1 MNKEEVIETMNEL
14 LTDNTVPKNVKQ
26 KLELIIKSLQQQ
38 GDLSLQVNKALS
50 ILEEISEDVNL
61 QPYTRTQIWNLV
73 SMLETLA

>member
-1 MNKEEVIETMNEL
+1 MKTQDVIETMNEL
-14 LTDNTVPKNVKQ
+14 LNDNTVPKNIKQ
-26 KLELIIKSLQQQ
+26 KLEQIIKSLQQP

-73 SMLETLA
+73 SMLETLV